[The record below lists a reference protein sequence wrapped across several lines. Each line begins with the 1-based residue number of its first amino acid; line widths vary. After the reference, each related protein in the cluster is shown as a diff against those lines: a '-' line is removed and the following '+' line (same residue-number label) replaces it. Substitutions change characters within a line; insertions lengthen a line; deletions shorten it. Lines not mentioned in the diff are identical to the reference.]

1 MKTLL
6 IGLDGATFS
15 ILDPL
20 VRDGVMPFL
29 GRFMAQGVRGNLRSV
44 IPPLT
49 PPAWTSLMTGRSPG
63 YHGIFDFFQMDSLEG
78 RHIRFVSSH
87 DVSCETIWS
96 MASRN
101 GLKMAVLNFPLMYP
115 APKISG
121 YVIPGWVPWRT
132 LPLACSPQGLF
143 EQIKTLPG
151 FNQRELAMDIKLEEK
166 ATEGGPESE
175 YESWVELHTRREKN
189 WFEIFR
195 HLVQEDDLDLGAILF
210 DGMDK
215 LQHLCWRFIDPD
227 RTTSLESDR
236 ELRIRDLCLEYY
248 RSMDQLMEQIIDLVG
263 PETTI
268 YIASDHG
275 FGPTTEVF
283 HINAWLEQRGYLAW
297 SESAA
302 DEQADQEALLGVG
315 QVARHTYLMDWK
327 RTTAFTTIPT
337 SNGIYI
343 VVAKNGD
350 SHGIPASEYDSFR
363 AQLMRE
369 LLDFKDPVSGESVIS
384 SIRTRE
390 EAFPG
395 PYASVAPD
403 LTLALRDGGLVSIL
417 PAQNLL
423 EPRPQVA
430 GAHRP
435 LGVFMARGPAIRK
448 GVEIPELSILDI
460 APSLLYSLGLPVP
473 EDLEGRAPEE
483 VFEPEAIRRRP
494 VEMIEPIPTE
504 KTKRP
509 QKSSQTPGMGPE
521 EEQELAD
528 RLRQL
533 GYIE

>member
-1 MKTLL
+1 M
-6 IGLDGATFS
+6 
-15 ILDPL
+15 
-20 VRDGVMPFL
+20 
-29 GRFMAQGVRGNLRSV
+29 
-44 IPPLT
+44 
-49 PPAWTSLMTGRSPG
+49 
-63 YHGIFDFFQMDSLEG
+63 
-78 RHIRFVSSH
+78 
-87 DVSCETIWS
+87 
-96 MASRN
+96 
-101 GLKMAVLNFPLMYP
+101 
-115 APKISG
+115 
-121 YVIPGWVPWRT
+121 
-132 LPLACSPQGLF
+132 
-143 EQIKTLPG
+143 
-151 FNQRELAMDIKLEEK
+151 
-166 ATEGGPESE
+166 
-175 YESWVELHTRREKN
+175 
-189 WFEIFR
+189 
-195 HLVQEDDLDLGAILF
+195 
-210 DGMDK
+210 
-215 LQHLCWRFIDPD
+215 
-227 RTTSLESDR
+227 
-236 ELRIRDLCLEYY
+236 
-248 RSMDQLMEQIIDLVG
+248 
-263 PETTI
+263 
-268 YIASDHG
+268 
-275 FGPTTEVF
+275 
-283 HINAWLEQRGYLAW
+283 
-297 SESAA
+297 
-302 DEQADQEALLGVG
+302 
-315 QVARHTYLMDWK
+315 
-327 RTTAFTTIPT
+327 
-337 SNGIYI
+337 
-343 VVAKNGD
+343 
-350 SHGIPASEYDSFR
+350 
-363 AQLMRE
+363 
-369 LLDFKDPVSGESVIS
+369 IS